1 MPLNDDFL
9 AVFRPFYELR
19 HVLDEFRDAY
29 IHNRIIQSLNYNI

>member
-29 IHNRIIQSLNYNI
+29 IHNSNYTKFKL